1 MKRTTLILILLIS
14 LLNDAELKVN
24 ILEQINEEI
33 FDEPILTSNLSA
45 LRTEAS
51 KAIKNLFGIS
61 FSFSQTVF
69 DKEVVIHPGN
79 PKITAKLSS
88 KCSTKVQFG
97 KNTGFFTI
105 KNGVTVDQK
114 GTKVSLSQNKLIS
127 AGKYLNVDF
136 SKMTLTLSKKLQG
149 AVKDGTVSFSFSPL
163 ESIISISFTK
173 SLGKGKTSC
182 DGTLT
187 ITIKPGNNS
196 KPKPQPQLQPAFDPK
211 AVQKATEVVA
221 TGGAIAIGAVVLFK
235 ILKGALGCA
244 VGGPVGCLVGV
255 AV

>member
-24 ILEQINEEI
+24 ILGEINEEI
-33 FDEPILTSNLSA
+33 LDEPILTSNLQN

-61 FSFSQTVF
+61 LSFSKTVF
-69 DKEVVIHPGN
+69 DKEMIIYLGN
-79 PKITAKLSS
+79 PKITVKLSS
-88 KCSTKVQFG
+88 SCSTKIQFG
-97 KNTGFFTI
+97 KNSGFFTI
-105 KNGVTVDQK
+105 KNGVTVNQK
-114 GTKVSLSQNKLIS
+114 GTKVSLSSNKIIT
-127 AGKYLNVDF
+127 AGKYLKVDF
-136 SKMTLTLSKKLQG
+136 SKMTDTLSKKLQG
-149 AVKDGTVSFSFSPL
+149 AVNDGTVSFSFSPL
-163 ESIISISFTK
+163 ESKISISFTK
-173 SLGKGKTSC
+173 SLGNGETSC

-187 ITIKPGNNS
+187 ITIKPGNYS
-196 KPKPQPQLQPAFDPK
+196 KPQPQLQPAFDPE
-211 AVQKATEVVA
+211 AVQKATVVVS

-235 ILKGALGCA
+235 LLKGALGCA